1 MKIGAP
7 AIDYATGT
15 MGAYALSA
23 ALFQRERTGVGQ
35 RVDMAMLDVAMILM
49 ASHLTGYMR
58 NGKHPKPSGN
68 TTGHATS
75 QAYETKDG
83 MLMIGASNLR
93 QQRRL
98 WTVLERPDLIKR
110 TNDERHA
117 DHDREV
123 KVLTD
128 IMLTRTAAEWE
139 VWLQERHVPAS
150 RVRTMG
156 EALADPQIASRNILH
171 KHENVPGVPG
181 SFTVP
186 VAAFKFADGG
196 PRVDRPP
203 PMFGQHNAEVL
214 AELGYNN
221 DDIARFKAAK
231 VI

>member
-1 MKIGAP
+1 
-7 AIDYATGT
+7 
-15 MGAYALSA
+15 
-23 ALFQRERTGVGQ
+23 
-35 RVDMAMLDVAMILM
+35 
-49 ASHLTGYMR
+49 MR

-128 IMLTRTAAEWE
+128 IMLTRTAPSGRSGCRSVTFPPRACARW
-139 VWLQERHVPAS
+139 RGTGRS
-150 RVRTMG
+150 TDR
-156 EALADPQIASRNILH
+156 LA
-171 KHENVPGVPG
+171 
-181 SFTVP
+181 
-186 VAAFKFADGG
+186 
-196 PRVDRPP
+196 
-203 PMFGQHNAEVL
+203 
-214 AELGYNN
+214 
-221 DDIARFKAAK
+221 
-231 VI
+231 